1 MYTGPLRCP
10 LAHQRILVASVEGS
24 RSAVRSARCADVY
37 RAEWAR
43 GRRAG
48 TGTMEA
54 VPSRL
59 DVIPVSPDRP
69 VSPCL
74 DRRSVLRSAGG
85 GAIALVALGAASA
98 CSDKTPPAPDVLVTQ
113 EVSARTD
120 AVWAKAAI
128 ATAPEHTAA
137 LTTVAAQRTQHA
149 DALRAE
155 IDRAT
160 GVYGD
165 GTKPRS
171 ASPPVTEPVAP
182 APPPDLATVRT
193 RLTESQHSA
202 AALAATLSGYRAG
215 LLGSISACCAT
226 HVTVVL
232 A

>member
-1 MYTGPLRCP
+1 M
-10 LAHQRILVASVEGS
+10 
-24 RSAVRSARCADVY
+24 
-37 RAEWAR
+37 
-43 GRRAG
+43 
-48 TGTMEA
+48 
-54 VPSRL
+54 PSRL
-59 DVIPVSPDRP
+59 DVIPAPPDRP
-69 VSPCL
+69 VSPRP

-85 GAIALVALGAASA
+85 GALALVALGAATA
-98 CSDKTPPAPDVLVTQ
+98 CADKTPPAPDVLVTQ

-128 ATAPEHTAA
+128 AAAPEHTAA
-137 LTTVAAQRTQHA
+137 LNTVAAQRTEHA
-149 DALRAE
+149 AALRTE

-171 ASPPVTEPVAP
+171 ATPPVAEPVAP
-182 APPPDLATVRT
+182 TPPPDLAAIRT

-202 AALAATLSGYRAG
+202 ADLATTLSGYRAG

-226 HVTVVL
+226 HAGVVL